1 MTVEELKEKLRQGIV
16 QFEYTKKDGSI
27 RTAKGTLNLDLIKK
41 FGAEPKG
48 TQTEISDAVIRY
60 YDINA
65 EGWRSFIKENLL

>member
-1 MTVEELKEKLRQGIV
+1 MTVEELKEKLREGIV

-60 YDINA
+60 YDINS
-65 EGWRSFIKENLL
+65 EGWRSFIKENLV